1 MRVDIEIILS
11 VLSFSVLAKV
21 IPNGDSH
28 GPLLV
33 RRAVGP
39 DTMDL
44 LWKRNNGDGE
54 QGPILPDSEAGAEAK
69 TGASSDDSS
78 PNHPSGS
85 SAFSRV
91 YRTPYFIEGPHWF
104 FQEQLLPH
112 RPRHILDSD
121 EKSIK
126 TVIRKVTEEF
136 EDENRNE
143 FISQIDILL
152 THVLNSLRMFLDSY
166 GSKINTPFFLIIP
179 KDINQQSLTK
189 RMDDTREYGKAIVK
203 EFLRIVEKYISRII
217 KKPQHVVR
225 ELDRIVNNAAH
236 MRISTS
242 NRYYEYYRGLFSEVE
257 TIENREHV
265 EVTKDYIR
273 QMNSDRDLAMKVLKK
288 IEGMVSDD
296 MIKRKPI
303 VIKVV
308 PLDVNNLLG
317 ITDGPPTG
325 TTTEQETVPVRK

>member
-85 SAFSRV
+85 SAFSRDV
-91 YRTPYFIEGPHWF
+91 PGFVW
-104 FQEQLLPH
+104 QQ
-112 RPRHILDSD
+112 
-121 EKSIK
+121 
-126 TVIRKVTEEF
+126 
-136 EDENRNE
+136 
-143 FISQIDILL
+143 
-152 THVLNSLRMFLDSY
+152 
-166 GSKINTPFFLIIP
+166 INTPFFLIIP